1 MPLSSL
7 KNFSA
12 LMGLQFENL
21 MIQNRAFIYQA
32 IGVSRQDIIFDG
44 PYTQRETSRKKGC
57 QIDFLIQTRLGVFY
71 VCEIKLTTKTL
82 GVSVIDEVKE
92 KIKALKNP
100 KNTSLVPVLIYLG
113 ERSEALEDSD
123 YFIRE
128 INAGAWF
135 S

>member
-1 MPLSSL
+1 
-7 KNFSA
+7 
-12 LMGLQFENL
+12 MGLQFENL